1 MEPDELP
8 RPKHVHVLDENLETI
23 SLEELQLRV
32 SALEQEI
39 LRIQTEMQR
48 KRVSRSAANAFF
60 KS

>member
-1 MEPDELP
+1 MEPDDLP
-8 RPKHVHVLDENLETI
+8 RPKHIHILGEILESI

-32 SALEQEI
+32 SVLEQEI

-48 KRVSRSAANAFF
+48 KRVSRSAADAFF